1 MTTSR
6 FDDSIL
12 RTFPAA
18 DVAARLNCS
27 SRTVTRMLDAG
38 VLKTVRPRRRGRP
51 IMITAASLQ
60 AVFEAAESGVAA
72 RRVG

>member
-1 MTTSR
+1 MTTTSR
-6 FDDSIL
+6 IDDDIM
-12 RTFPAA
+12 RTFPAP

-27 SRTVTRMLDAG
+27 TRTVQRMVDAG

-60 AVFEAAESGVAA
+60 AVFEAAEGRAVA
-72 RRVG
+72 

>member
-1 MTTSR
+1 MTTAR
-6 FDDSIL
+6 IDDAIW
-12 RTFPAA
+12 RTFPLT

-27 SRTVTRMLDAG
+27 NRTVSRMVDAG

-60 AVFEAAESGVAA
+60 AVFEGAEGRSDA
-72 RRVG
+72 